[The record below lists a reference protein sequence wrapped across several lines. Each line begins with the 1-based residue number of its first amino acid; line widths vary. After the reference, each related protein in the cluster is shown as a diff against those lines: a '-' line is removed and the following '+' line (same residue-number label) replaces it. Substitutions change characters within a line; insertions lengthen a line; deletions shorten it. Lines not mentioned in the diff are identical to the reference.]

1 MNIKGLAKKAFGW
14 LGGDERWSGLMWA
27 PTVIPSKENDAN
39 TNSIVMAC
47 VFWAMRNVVQA
58 IPVVER
64 FEGGGWKVVPD
75 HPVTELLRN
84 PQARLALDD
93 RSVLTG
99 RKLLSSLT
107 YSRMLDGN
115 SYVLKIRN
123 DAGIVIGLDWL
134 PHGSVRAV
142 GRGDRPGV
150 ASHYEVA
157 SRSGWICVDAGD
169 VIHDMDGVDPGNL
182 LSGMSRLKCLMRQVM
197 TDNQIAAYCQSI
209 MRSPVPSFMVSVKG
223 DRSRI
228 SQEDADALAKR
239 FAEKTSGEKVGGVI
253 VPTFDAEITPV
264 GYRPDEMAIE
274 AMNRLPEER
283 ITAVFGIPALVLGLG
298 SGLGRATYSNLKE
311 SREAAVEEFLVPLW
325 QELSSTF
332 TNQLL
337 REYESGSGWRV
348 RFDTSE
354 VAVLQEDRHRLHARV
369 RADLAA
375 GIIDAETARRETG
388 RGFGV

>member
-27 PTVIPSKENDAN
+27 PTVIPTKENDAN

-123 DAGIVIGLDWL
+123 DAG
-134 PHGSVRAV
+134 
-142 GRGDRPGV
+142 
-150 ASHYEVA
+150 
-157 SRSGWICVDAGD
+157 
-169 VIHDMDGVDPGNL
+169 
-182 LSGMSRLKCLMRQVM
+182 
-197 TDNQIAAYCQSI
+197 
-209 MRSPVPSFMVSVKG
+209 
-223 DRSRI
+223 
-228 SQEDADALAKR
+228 
-239 FAEKTSGEKVGGVI
+239 
-253 VPTFDAEITPV
+253 
-264 GYRPDEMAIE
+264 
-274 AMNRLPEER
+274 
-283 ITAVFGIPALVLGLG
+283 
-298 SGLGRATYSNLKE
+298 
-311 SREAAVEEFLVPLW
+311 
-325 QELSSTF
+325 
-332 TNQLL
+332 
-337 REYESGSGWRV
+337 
-348 RFDTSE
+348 
-354 VAVLQEDRHRLHARV
+354 
-369 RADLAA
+369 
-375 GIIDAETARRETG
+375 
-388 RGFGV
+388 

>member
-1 MNIKGLAKKAFGW
+1 M
-14 LGGDERWSGLMWA
+14 
-27 PTVIPSKENDAN
+27 
-39 TNSIVMAC
+39 
-47 VFWAMRNVVQA
+47 
-58 IPVVER
+58 
-64 FEGGGWKVVPD
+64 
-75 HPVTELLRN
+75 
-84 PQARLALDD
+84 
-93 RSVLTG
+93 
-99 RKLLSSLT
+99 
-107 YSRMLDGN
+107 
-115 SYVLKIRN
+115 
-123 DAGIVIGLDWL
+123 IGLDWL

-311 SREAAVEEFLVPLW
+311 AREAAVEEFLVPLW